1 MGFLTRAQN
10 FLKPSLHALK
20 RRSSFDPFYLYKEK
34 LYEGS
39 VTQATRNIY
48 SISFPYKRS
57 FLSDCLRIVSI
68 GTQPHVVYNLLRR
81 SKLDANREIN
91 EATLNI
97 PDAITAYNDYTNFI
111 SQAKLAI
118 PGRGFLLDIHG
129 QTHQPE
135 RTELGYLI
143 SKLRLVRK
151 SYNMKNTS
159 IRSLGEYWCGKGNNT
174 CFQHFVQGNRG
185 LGYFMNQEGLD
196 AVPSPLDEDPEGE
209 KFFYGGY
216 TTKRYGSRYGGKI
229 DAIQLELPIGVRY
242 KWNGDDALKNA
253 FAKAIVQFYQ
263 TNYDA

>member
-1 MGFLTRAQN
+1 MHLREEV
-10 FLKPSLHALK
+10 LLVHSIYIKK
-20 RRSSFDPFYLYKEK
+20 KLYKE
-34 LYEGS
+34 S

-68 GTQPHVVYNLLRR
+68 GTRPHVVYNLLRR

-151 SYNMKNTS
+151 SYNMKYTS
-159 IRSLGEYWCGKGNNT
+159 IRSLGEY
-174 CFQHFVQGNRG
+174 
-185 LGYFMNQEGLD
+185 
-196 AVPSPLDEDPEGE
+196 
-209 KFFYGGY
+209 
-216 TTKRYGSRYGGKI
+216 
-229 DAIQLELPIGVRY
+229 
-242 KWNGDDALKNA
+242 
-253 FAKAIVQFYQ
+253 
-263 TNYDA
+263 

>member
-1 MGFLTRAQN
+1 MHLREEV
-10 FLKPSLHALK
+10 LLVHSIYIKK
-20 RRSSFDPFYLYKEK
+20 K
-34 LYEGS
+34 LYEES

-68 GTQPHVVYNLLRR
+68 GTRPHVVYNLLKR

-151 SYNMKNTS
+151 SYNMKYTS
-159 IRSLGEYWCGKGNNT
+159 IRSLGEYWCKGNNT
-174 CFQHFVQGNRG
+174 CFQDFVQGNRG

-216 TTKRYGSRYGGKI
+216 TTRHYGSRYGGKI

-263 TNYDA
+263 TNYDV